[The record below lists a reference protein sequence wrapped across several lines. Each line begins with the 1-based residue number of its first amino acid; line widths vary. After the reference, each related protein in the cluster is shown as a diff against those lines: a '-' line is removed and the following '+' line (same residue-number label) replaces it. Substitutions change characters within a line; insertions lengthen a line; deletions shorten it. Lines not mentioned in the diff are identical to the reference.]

1 MKITILDIEPD
12 QEEEIILKCHKV
24 DDSLVKMLNHLK
36 QGTEKL
42 NVYREGEIYRIDPE
56 EIYYFESV
64 DQKVFAYCRTQV
76 YEIKNK
82 LYELEEALPPRDF
95 LRASKSSILNLNKIK
110 RLAPAF
116 GGRFE
121 ALLKN
126 GEKVIIS
133 RQYVGNLKEKLGL

>member
-36 QGTEKL
+36 QGTGKL
-42 NVYREGEIYRIDPE
+42 NVYREGEIYRIEPE